1 MNNNESSLT
10 APADRD
16 RENKWRPQMGQESLT
31 NTEAQHAMNELNETS
46 FTDKFPRVDR
56 TYADPPLTLQNIG
69 LISFVPASGAKP
81 NENGVFGFAKLR
93 GNFQTEM
100 EASQR
105 AEFIVR
111 NVDSYHKI
119 FHTYVGRP
127 FPITCTSDYSKE
139 TDEIDIRKEMA
150 NTISKDIRKKK
161 QEEQNTVKDMQ
172 EREKALIE
180 ESKREDVD
188 PYEHY
193 ITQRVKKAQLSW
205 TYLEHIKKLEEVKKA
220 IAKAHNEIITLEK
233 ESPEFKE
240 SYYQKYLDARK
251 DAGIKD
257 NKDTK
262 NSFLRFMVEDAELP
276 GLDLIPNE
284 FFDLS
289 ELE

>member
-1 MNNNESSLT
+1 
-10 APADRD
+10 
-16 RENKWRPQMGQESLT
+16 
-31 NTEAQHAMNELNETS
+31 
-46 FTDKFPRVDR
+46 
-56 TYADPPLTLQNIG
+56 
-69 LISFVPASGAKP
+69 
-81 NENGVFGFAKLR
+81 
-93 GNFQTEM
+93 
-100 EASQR
+100 
-105 AEFIVR
+105 
-111 NVDSYHKI
+111 
-119 FHTYVGRP
+119 
-127 FPITCTSDYSKE
+127 
-139 TDEIDIRKEMA
+139 MA

-180 ESKREDVD
+180 ESKREEVD

-205 TYLEHIKKLEEVKKA
+205 TYLEHIKKLEEVKKS

-233 ESPEFKE
+233 ESPEFKD

-276 GLDLIPNE
+276 GLNLVPNE